1 MRFSSKSILI
11 GKCLGC
17 ARENR
22 CSCARENKSLV
33 HADDDDDDDGD
44 GDGDDDDDDDDDDV
58 ASDF

>member
-1 MRFSSKSILI
+1 MVFFQIHLI

-44 GDGDDDDDDDDDDV
+44 DDDDDDDDDDV